1 MDTPTTGFSDVDASG
16 RSEELVDYLARLARI
31 TADLRREGYA
41 FAGLQAGHAVLDVGC
56 GAGEVCVEMS
66 GLVGP
71 TGRVAGVDLSAAMID
86 AAKASAQAAGQAID
100 LRVASVYQLPFADGS
115 FDVVRAERV
124 FQHLDDPEAA
134 LREMMRVTRV
144 GGQVLLIDP
153 DHGQLTTALDSA
165 AHRRVFEAARRAQ
178 LQRIVNPHSG
188 VRLKPMMLRAGLRDV
203 QYRTHVLD
211 IPYAAF
217 RHAVFLDELLA
228 ESVSSGAIS
237 ADEARALTAELQA
250 RDQRGEFLGF
260 AVGYSVLG
268 MR

>member
-86 AAKASAQAAGQAID
+86 AAKAGAQAAGQAID